1 MLLLFL
7 KSNREIVES
16 DNNDSDCLMEKYDN
30 NYDYT
35 YAYLYTYIIQT
46 CLCTMFILFFLWK
59 QFIDKF

>member
-7 KSNREIVES
+7 KNNREIVES

-35 YAYLYTYIIQT
+35 YAYLYTNLFVYYIH
-46 CLCTMFILFFLWK
+46 FFYLWK